1 MEIYKKEKLV
11 EERDN
16 YGVELVPLTREGEK
30 SKRPNCGWSFNKRS
44 IIFSA
49 STLISYNAREEV
61 YLKIEGRVTQENLK
75 ILGKRFPEA
84 VFVFDRDSMFGD
96 LIYICKNEKGNLKVR
111 KIYADFTVVDNLMI
125 TRAKSDAPYYPV
137 AIYPISFIGESSFT
151 GESYRGHKVYID
163 ASAHEVILLV
173 EKNNYDYGCH
183 IDFGSVLKEM
193 YYIDTRTLE
202 TKKVRKF
209 FDGVEI

>member
-16 YGVELVPLTREGEK
+16 CGVKLVPLTGEGKK
-30 SKRPNCGWSFNKRS
+30 SKRSCGWSFNKRS

-61 YLKIEGRVTQENLK
+61 YLKIEGKITLENLK
-75 ILGKRFPEA
+75 ILGKRFPKA
-84 VFVFDRDSMFGD
+84 VFVFEHNSVFGYHF
-96 LIYICKNEKGNLKVR
+96 YICKNERGNLKVSR
-111 KIYADFTVVDNLMI
+111 LIYANFTIVDNLI
-125 TRAKSDAPYYPV
+125 VTRAKSDAFYPV
-137 AIYPISFIGESSFT
+137 VIYPISFT

-173 EKNNYDYGCH
+173 EKNNYDYDCP

-209 FDGVEI
+209 FDGVEL

>member
-16 YGVELVPLTREGEK
+16 YGVKLVPLTKEGKK
-30 SKRPNCGWSFNKRS
+30 SERSCGWSFNKRS

-49 STLISYNAREEV
+49 STLISFNAREEV
-61 YLKIEGRVTQENLK
+61 YLKIEGKITQENLK
-75 ILGKRFPEA
+75 ILRKRFPES
-84 VFVFDRDSMFGD
+84 VFVFEHNSVFGYHF
-96 LIYICKNEKGNLKVR
+96 YICKNERGNLKVSR
-111 KIYADFTVVDNLMI
+111 LIYANFTIVDNLI
-125 TRAKSDAPYYPV
+125 VTTKSDAFYPV
-137 AIYPISFIGESSFT
+137 TIYPISFIGES
-151 GESYRGHKVYID
+151 YYGHKVYID

-173 EKNNYDYGCH
+173 EKYNYDYP